1 VASSSS
7 PSEYPDKPELSSSQT
22 RLGRLGRLLWWVLK
36 VRGWRGCRE
45 SLPEITFAATG
56 NRRLHPLFASS
67 VSSFPPSLPS
77 LPLLLSLFHP
87 VPHPTILPPT
97 SWELRYILLV
107 WLSLVS
113 MIPFGLEAAGGEGT
127 IDKLEGVGTRAVW
140 EGRGKEGEGGA
151 VLLGR
156 LFAR

>member
-1 VASSSS
+1 MS
-7 PSEYPDKPELSSSQT
+7 
-22 RLGRLGRLLWWVLK
+22 
-36 VRGWRGCRE
+36 
-45 SLPEITFAATG
+45 F
-56 NRRLHPLFASS
+56 
-67 VSSFPPSLPS
+67 FPPSLPS

-87 VPHPTILPPT
+87 RPHPTILPAT

-113 MIPFGLEAAGGEGT
+113 MIPFGLESAGGTGT
-127 IDKLEGVGTRAVW
+127 INKLAEVGTRAVW